1 MIIILEIITYV
12 GTIIGFVI
20 LIKSL
25 LTLSKVRKKLKKVS
39 NTEYFNEFKR
49 LGVKKHL
56 KLGVLG
62 ISITTIMQL
71 IRMSLL

>member
-1 MIIILEIITYV
+1 MITILRIITYV

-25 LTLSKVRKKLKKVS
+25 LTLGKARKKLKKVS
-39 NTEYFNEFKR
+39 NTEYFKEFER
-49 LGVKKHL
+49 LGIKKHL
-56 KLGVLG
+56 KLAVLG

-71 IRMSLL
+71 IRMFLL